1 MSAAA
6 CLDGLG
12 VPQGYATR
20 CLGDSDGDGWD
31 DACGGAP
38 PDCPEDITGD
48 GIITIRDLGAIIDLL
63 GQAGEPYEI
72 YPGDPLWDAS
82 ADVNGDGIISIR
94 DLGQIIDILG
104 AAGEP
109 YEVEC

>member
-1 MSAAA
+1 VICSPGR
-6 CLDGLG
+6 CDG
-12 VPQGYATR
+12 
-20 CLGDSDGDGWD
+20 
-31 DACGGAP
+31 P

-82 ADVNGDGIISIR
+82 ADVNGDGMISIR

-109 YEVEC
+109 YEVECL